1 MQLANGYS
9 VNTFEAIAYHIVK
22 LICIVQI
29 LDDRN
34 YDSAVTLMFAI
45 VAADQWWPTVP
56 SGFQWRDN
64 TKLSN
69 KTR

>member
-45 VAADQWWPTVP
+45 VAADQW
-56 SGFQWRDN
+56 
-64 TKLSN
+64 
-69 KTR
+69 